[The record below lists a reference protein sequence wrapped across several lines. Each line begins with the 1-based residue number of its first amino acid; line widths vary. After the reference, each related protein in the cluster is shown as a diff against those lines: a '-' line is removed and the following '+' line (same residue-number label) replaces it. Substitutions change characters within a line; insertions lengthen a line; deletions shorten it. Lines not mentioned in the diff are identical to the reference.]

1 MWWTI
6 GRVAIAAV
14 TIAAVSE
21 VGQRFPRLGALLLS
35 LPVIRIIAFTMTW
48 TEHRDL
54 PAIGRLAKETLILV
68 PLGLPFFVPL
78 AFAERLGLGFWSAF
92 ALGIVLASMSIA
104 AWLLWAPQTS

>member
-14 TIAAVSE
+14 TIVAVSE
-21 VGQRFPRLGALLLS
+21 VAERLPRLGALLLS
-35 LPVIRIIAFTMTW
+35 LPVISIIAFVMTW

-54 PAIGRLAKETLILV
+54 PTISRLAKETLILV

-78 AFAERLGLGFWSAF
+78 ALAARWGIGFWPAL
-92 ALGIVLASMSIA
+92 ALGIVLASLTIA
-104 AWLLWAPQTS
+104 AWFWLAPPVA